1 MKYRR
6 VETPEPAAV
15 SIRSNS
21 APMIVTAIGFFM
33 IILDTTVVNVAL
45 PTIQSELGGDIT
57 GLQWVSGGYA
67 VVFASL
73 LLSGGALSD
82 LFGARGVFL
91 AGLGFFAGASALC
104 GLARSLLE
112 LNVVR
117 LLQGIGAALTLPAM
131 LALLAEAYL
140 DRHVRARAVAIWAAS
155 GAVGQVAGPV
165 LGGALT
171 ALCGWRSVFFIN
183 LPFGAA
189 AMLLAYRGVARSLAR
204 RARSLDLPGQLAG
217 IAALGL
223 LAATLI
229 EGGRLGWSAPPIL
242 AGFGLF
248 IFALAA
254 FIALERRSRA
264 PMLPLDF
271 FKFPAVSALLSIGA
285 IINFAFYGQF
295 FILVLFFQQAWG
307 ASPLAAGFAF
317 LPMSASVA
325 AANLTVGPR
334 VGRIGGRWPMVIG
347 QLLCAAGYLGLLG
360 VGPSSGYLEILALFA
375 IIGAGGGL
383 VVPAM
388 TSAFLEAVGAERAG
402 IASGV
407 LQASRQLGGVV
418 GVALFGSLI
427 ARAGLVRGMHRG
439 QAITAVAM
447 LIGCLLTLRHVKR
460 GAPARAK

>member
-6 VETPEPAAV
+6 VETPALAV
-15 SIRSNS
+15 PSIRSHP

-45 PTIQSELGGDIT
+45 PTIQNDLGGDIT
-57 GLQWVSGGYA
+57 SLQWVSGGYA

-73 LLSGGALSD
+73 LLTGGALSD
-82 LFGARGVFL
+82 IFGARCAFL
-91 AGLGFFAGASALC
+91 AGLGFFTGASVLC
-104 GLARSLLE
+104 GLARTLLD
-112 LNVVR
+112 LNLVR

-155 GAVGQVAGPV
+155 GAIGQVAGPV

-171 ALCGWRSVFFIN
+171 AVFGWRSVFFIN

-189 AMLLAYRGVARSLAR
+189 ALLLAYRGVARSLAR
-204 RARSLDLPGQLAG
+204 RARSLDLPGQVAG
-217 IAALGL
+217 IGALGF

-229 EGGRLGWSAPPIL
+229 EGGRLGWSAPPIV
-242 AGFGLF
+242 AGFVFFLL
-248 IFALAA
+248 ALAA
-254 FIALERRSRA
+254 FITIERRSRA

-271 FKFPAVSALLSIGA
+271 FKFPSVSALLSVGA
-285 IINFAFYGQF
+285 IVNFAFYGQF
-295 FILVLFFQQAWG
+295 FILALFFQQSWG
-307 ASPLAAGFAF
+307 ATPLATGFAF

-334 VGRIGGRWPMVIG
+334 VGRIGGRLPMVVG

-360 VGPSSGYLEILALFA
+360 IGPSSAYLWILALFA

-427 ARAGLVRGMHRG
+427 AQAELVRGMHQG
-439 QAITAVAM
+439 QVITAGAM
-447 LIGCLLTLRHVKR
+447 LIGCALTLGYVTR